1 MNIKF
6 FRLILFT
13 PILLLLIVACGND
26 GPNLTEKE
34 VDTIVQAY
42 MKDCLNGYHTLYLRE
57 SNPDNLPF
65 LAHPN
70 ILIRPT
76 LQKWDY
82 KYNSTDHTWSATLSF
97 PEGKTTTSTSTM
109 STEEAAFLQKPW
121 ELTIN
126 DEKASPEE
134 AIVRSHQEKV
144 KGEGVV
150 YGVFR
155 YYVC

>member
-1 MNIKF
+1 MAIKL
-6 FRLILFT
+6 FRLILLT
-13 PILLLLIVACGND
+13 PILLLPIVACGSD
-26 GPNLTEKE
+26 EPHLTEKE
-34 VDTIVQAY
+34 VDGIVQLH
-42 MKDCLNGYHTLYLRE
+42 MKNCLDGYHTLYLRE
-57 SNPDNLPF
+57 ANPDNLPF
-65 LAHPN
+65 IAHPN

-82 KYNSTDHTWSATLSF
+82 KYNSADRTWLATLSF
-97 PEGKTTTSTSTM
+97 PEGKKATSTATM
-109 STEEAAFLQKPW
+109 SAEEAEFLQKPW

-126 DEKASPEE
+126 DQKASPEE